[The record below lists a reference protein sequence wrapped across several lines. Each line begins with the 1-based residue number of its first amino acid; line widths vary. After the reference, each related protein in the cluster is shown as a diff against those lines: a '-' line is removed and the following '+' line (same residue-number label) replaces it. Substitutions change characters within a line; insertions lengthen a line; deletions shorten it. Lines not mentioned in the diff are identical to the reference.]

1 MTSLDGGLE
10 ITALRANPRNQE
22 GHLTHNCADPS
33 DFIWEGGTDDEAHLT
48 RTVPLFGCKGG
59 DVQIQRLTVARDIQ
73 KLQIGA
79 SRIGG
84 TAQDNDALALV
95 FEVGLNRIAS
105 HVGVHGNGIGAIA
118 PKCFE
123 GVVLR
128 RAANITP
135 LGIQNDWNMRIAV
148 FEVLDEFFQLILS
161 PLGGEVGK
169 LGFKGTHHIGGGIGN
184 IAAELKNAQ
193 GFAARGSGHAFGVGV
208 KANAQHA
215 ALRSPCRLEL
225 LVKGVLA

>member
-1 MTSLDGGLE
+1 
-10 ITALRANPRNQE
+10 
-22 GHLTHNCADPS
+22 
-33 DFIWEGGTDDEAHLT
+33 
-48 RTVPLFGCKGG
+48 
-59 DVQIQRLTVARDIQ
+59 
-73 KLQIGA
+73 
-79 SRIGG
+79 
-84 TAQDNDALALV
+84 
-95 FEVGLNRIAS
+95 
-105 HVGVHGNGIGAIA
+105 
-118 PKCFE
+118 
-123 GVVLR
+123 
-128 RAANITP
+128 
-135 LGIQNDWNMRIAV
+135 MRITV

-169 LGFKGTHHIGGGIGN
+169 LGFKGAHHISGGVGN